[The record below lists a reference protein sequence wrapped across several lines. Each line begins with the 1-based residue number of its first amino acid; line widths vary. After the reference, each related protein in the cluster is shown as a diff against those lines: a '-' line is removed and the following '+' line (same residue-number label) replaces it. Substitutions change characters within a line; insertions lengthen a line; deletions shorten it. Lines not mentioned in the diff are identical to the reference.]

1 MAHSI
6 KRPLIQ
12 TTLAALLITGC
23 VSAPVHNEETSRQ
36 GALQRWN
43 QCLERFNH
51 NLEHYCDGHRRDVL
65 GTYPAYRQ
73 KQINNLL
80 VNRTRAKSKS
90 R

>member
-12 TTLAALLITGC
+12 TTLAVLLITGC
-23 VSAPVHNEETSRQ
+23 VSAPVYNEDMSRES
-36 GALQRWN
+36 ALQRWN
-43 QCLERFNH
+43 QCLERFDQ
-51 NLEHYCDGHRRDVL
+51 NLEHYCDGHRRDIL
-65 GTYPAYRQ
+65 GTYPAYRH
-73 KQINNLL
+73 KQINSVL